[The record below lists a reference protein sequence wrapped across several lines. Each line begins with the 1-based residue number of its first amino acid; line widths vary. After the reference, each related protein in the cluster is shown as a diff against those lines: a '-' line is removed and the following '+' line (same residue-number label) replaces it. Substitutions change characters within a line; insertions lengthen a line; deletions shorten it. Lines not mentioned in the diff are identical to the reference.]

1 MTDTA
6 TTDTAAIAA
15 DAATGGRDPMR
26 GVIVPILT
34 PLSPN
39 REVDAR
45 SLRRLVNYLLD
56 NGVRGIWA
64 AGTTGEFAALGDSER
79 RLIIET
85 VADEVGGRVPVIGNV
100 SAGSTAAAIGAA
112 HAVRGMPLDGIA
124 ATPPFF
130 YTHSQEE
137 LLDHYRAIAEAG
149 EQPLW
154 VYNIPSMVK
163 LTVDAAT
170 TVQLADE
177 GTVVGIKDSS
187 DAGEAFA
194 ELVMRCR
201 VRGIDPYRF
210 VGTTWRNSMAGIE
223 AHGVIPSIANLSP
236 ASTAG
241 EWEEGQRGDREAVL
255 HHHATTLRAARVT
268 DLGTGLSG
276 RFAALKTALKL
287 LGIIDHDTLTAPMR
301 PLTDEQKAQVP
312 ALLKKI
318 GL

>member
-6 TTDTAAIAA
+6 TAEASAPPRD
-15 DAATGGRDPMR
+15 RDPIR
-26 GVIVPILT
+26 GVMVPILT
-34 PLSPN
+34 PLTPDV
-39 REVDAR
+39 EVDVR

-56 NGVRGIWA
+56 NGVHGIWA
-64 AGTTGEFAALGDSER
+64 AGTTGEFAALDEPAR
-79 RLIIET
+79 RLVIET
-85 VADEVGGRVPVIGNV
+85 VADEVAGRVPVIGNV
-100 SAGSTAAAIGAA
+100 SAMSTAAAAGAA
-112 HAVRGMPLDGIA
+112 RELRGMPLAGIA

-137 LLDHYRAIAEAG
+137 LLDHFRIVAEAG

-170 TVQLADE
+170 TVQLARE
-177 GTVVGIKDSS
+177 GTVAGIKDSS

-201 VRGIDPYRF
+201 LRGIDPYRF
-210 VGTTWRNSMAGIE
+210 VGTTWRTSMAGIG

-236 ASTAG
+236 ASAAG
-241 EWEEGQRGDREAVL
+241 EWEEGERGDQEAL
-255 HHHATTLRAARVT
+255 LRHHATTLRAARVT

-287 LGIIDHDTLTAPMR
+287 LGVIDHDTLTAPMR
-301 PLTDEQKAQVP
+301 PLTDEQRAPLP
-312 ALLKKI
+312 ALLNKI

>member
-1 MTDTA
+1 MTNTA
-6 TTDTAAIAA
+6 TTQTAATETSAA
-15 DAATGGRDPMR
+15 PGDRDPIR
-26 GVIVPILT
+26 GVMVPIVTPLT
-34 PLSPN
+34 PAG
-39 REVDAR
+39 EVDAG

-56 NGVRGIWA
+56 NGVHGIWA
-64 AGTTGEFAALGDSER
+64 AGTTGEFAALGER
-79 RLIIET
+79 ARRQVIET
-85 VADEVGGRVPVIGNV
+85 VADQVAGRVPVIGNV
-100 SAGSTAAAIGAA
+100 SAASTAAAIGAA
-112 HAVRGMPLDGIA
+112 RAVRGMPLAGIA

-137 LLDHYRAIAEAG
+137 LLDHFRAIAEAG
-149 EQPLW
+149 GQPLW

-201 VRGIDPYRF
+201 MRDIDPYRF
-210 VGTTWRNSMAGIE
+210 VGTTWRTSMAGIG

-236 ASTAG
+236 ASVSG
-241 EWEEGQRGDREAVL
+241 EWEEGERCNQDAALR
-255 HHHATTLRAARVT
+255 HHATTLGAVRIT
-268 DLGTGLSG
+268 DLGSGLSG

-287 LGIIDHDTLTAPMR
+287 LGVIDHDTLTAPMR
-301 PLTDEQKAQVP
+301 PLTDEQKASIP
-312 ALLKKI
+312 DLLNKI